1 MYLFCLQLFIALKI
15 YGWSECNYLVWLLP
29 WYVVPKSN
37 IAIIWMPIFEWCM
50 VGCESKERNQNDMCS
65 KETGLSVQMMLT
77 ILGFIVNMIGAV
89 DLYVHKNLHF
99 DIE

>member
-1 MYLFCLQLFIALKI
+1 
-15 YGWSECNYLVWLLP
+15 
-29 WYVVPKSN
+29 
-37 IAIIWMPIFEWCM
+37 M